1 MTPSLYHGR
10 QPWHTPIPEAFQT
23 TYNEVATRAL
33 ITHEDKV
40 LLVYEG
46 HLDSWWLPGGR
57 IKPGEPMLEGL
68 AREIEEETALAVTLG
83 DMVTF
88 FDVIV
93 PDRRRGCNK
102 HIFHFVFRATPDVVP
117 DFIERAHT
125 DTDPDHPGKVSKM
138 RWFTAAEIE
147 ATPNVFPPFLK
158 DWAELLATRPK
169 AYYGVKLEEGSPESF
184 VLDSFRISTRAV
196 AVTNNKLLMV
206 TSDNWGH
213 WCAPGGMVEYDED
226 VMTTAT
232 REVLEETGL
241 KARSIAVVAV
251 DEFFS
256 PKHGHHG
263 INLYTRCAVA
273 EDTAPAEWCDP
284 DNGKI
289 VRPAFLS
296 RQQLAALPRAYPVY
310 MAELAW
316 PQVVDN
322 HPIHPVTPAQAG
334 VHEEASSGYRPSPV

>member
-10 QPWHTPIPEAFQT
+10 QPWHTPLPEGFQT

-93 PDRRRGCNK
+93 PVQRRGCNK
-102 HIFHFVFRATPDVVP
+102 HIFYFVFRATPDVVP

-138 RWFTAAEIE
+138 RWFTAAEIA

-169 AYYGVKLEEGSPESF
+169 AYYGVQAGYTDGSAVEKFHIAARVIATHEDHLLMLYNGTENYWYGPGGRIEYGEAVAECAAREVFEESG
-184 VLDSFRISTRAV
+184 LRISAGNII
-196 AVTNNKLLMV
+196 AI
-206 TSDNWGH
+206 
-213 WCAPGGMVEYDED
+213 DE
-226 VMTTAT
+226 VFNPVQKVH
-232 REVLEETGL
+232 R
-241 KARSIAVVAV
+241 
-251 DEFFS
+251 
-256 PKHGHHG
+256 
-263 INLYTRCAVA
+263 INLYTRC
-273 EDTAPAEWCDP
+273 ELENRELPSNWKDTSATSAIKESRFFD
-284 DNGKI
+284 
-289 VRPAFLS
+289 
-296 RQQLAALPRAYPVY
+296 RQQLAALSRAYPVY

-316 PQVVDN
+316 P
-322 HPIHPVTPAQAG
+322 
-334 VHEEASSGYRPSPV
+334 EAVKEKVRL

>member
-1 MTPSLYHGR
+1 MTPSLYYGR
-10 QPWHTPIPEAFQT
+10 QPWHTPLPDTFQT

-93 PDRRRGCNK
+93 PERRRGCNK

-138 RWFTAAEIE
+138 RWFTAAEI
-147 ATPNVFPPFLK
+147 AVTPNVFPHFLK
-158 DWAELLATRPK
+158 DWASLLGPRGK
-169 AYYGVKLEEGSPESF
+169 AYYGVKLEESAPVQFE
-184 VLDSFRISTRAV
+184 VDTFRISTRAV

-206 TSDNWGH
+206 TSDEWHH
-213 WCAPGGMVEYDED
+213 WCAPGGMVEYGED
-226 VMTTAT
+226 VMATAA

-241 KARSIAVVAV
+241 TAIASEIIAV

-256 PKHGHHG
+256 HKHRQHG
-263 INLYTRCAVA
+263 INLYTRCCVA
-273 EDTAPAEWCDP
+273 EAVAPAEWRDP

-289 VRPAFLS
+289 VRPAFVS
-296 RQQLAALPRAYPVY
+296 QQQLAALPRAYPAY

-316 PQVVDN
+316 PEKGG
-322 HPIHPVTPAQAG
+322 AA
-334 VHEEASSGYRPSPV
+334 